1 MDNAHGSFIL
11 VVITEVK
18 GEDVGTEAREV
29 MIEGRIMWVVGFFVP
44 RFYDIPTFTHTLS
57 TPPPTMDPRR
67 SYHLRSS
74 RSLCPSCEVSV
85 RWVKDTEHT
94 ASLAGWK
101 DRNDLSFSDMLCTHR
116 LSYRS
121 LGALSLDLGV
131 QSMEE
136 AGNYWIGLLL

>member
-1 MDNAHGSFIL
+1 
-11 VVITEVK
+11 
-18 GEDVGTEAREV
+18 

-101 DRNDLSFSDMLCTHR
+101 DPVGTVNFHGCH
-116 LSYRS
+116 
-121 LGALSLDLGV
+121 GH
-131 QSMEE
+131 
-136 AGNYWIGLLL
+136 

>member
-1 MDNAHGSFIL
+1 
-11 VVITEVK
+11 
-18 GEDVGTEAREV
+18 

>member
-1 MDNAHGSFIL
+1 
-11 VVITEVK
+11 
-18 GEDVGTEAREV
+18 

-101 DRNDLSFSDMLCTHR
+101 DK
-116 LSYRS
+116 
-121 LGALSLDLGV
+121 G
-131 QSMEE
+131 
-136 AGNYWIGLLL
+136 

>member
-1 MDNAHGSFIL
+1 
-11 VVITEVK
+11 
-18 GEDVGTEAREV
+18 
-29 MIEGRIMWVVGFFVP
+29 
-44 RFYDIPTFTHTLS
+44 
-57 TPPPTMDPRR
+57 MDPRR

-136 AGNYWIGLLL
+136 ASNIRSKLCWYDRGQKDWQIDAFWDYG